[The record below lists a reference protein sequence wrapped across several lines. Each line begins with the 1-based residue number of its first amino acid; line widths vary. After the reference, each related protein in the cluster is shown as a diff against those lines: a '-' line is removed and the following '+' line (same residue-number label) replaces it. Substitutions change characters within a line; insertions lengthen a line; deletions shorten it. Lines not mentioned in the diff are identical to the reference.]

1 MTENK
6 AKIGATE
13 DEADD
18 KNAAELPEG
27 GGEEE
32 EEEEDEEEEEEEV
45 EDDEEEDEEEEEKKP
60 VNTPEVL
67 TDEEGTP
74 GGQEGGED
82 SVRDDADQTTS
93 IFIPI
98 VER

>member
-1 MTENK
+1 MAQEKNTT
-6 AKIGATE
+6 KIEATE

-27 GGEEE
+27 GGEEDE
-32 EEEEDEEEEEEEV
+32 EEEEEEEEEEDDEEEEDEEEE
-45 EDDEEEDEEEEEKKP
+45 KP

-67 TDEEGTP
+67 TDDEGTP
-74 GGQEGGED
+74 GGQEDGED
-82 SVRDDADQTTS
+82 CVRDDADQTTS
-93 IFIPI
+93 VFIPI